1 MIAPLDGLAIKKG
14 SKEMYMDKT
23 KESVFMTTLKLTAMG
38 VNREKKVVPPGS
50 MEESLSMEKR
60 SWNA

>member
-14 SKEMYMDKT
+14 SKEMYMHKT